1 MQKYTK
7 EIEDERESSMLLN
20 ISIANSILL
29 FYYIIAEIWC
39 WKY

>member
-20 ISIANSILL
+20 ISISNSILL
-29 FYYIIAEIWC
+29 FYYS
-39 WKY
+39 

>member
-29 FYYIIAEIWC
+29 FIIL
-39 WKY
+39 